1 MPHPPSYSQ
10 GEANNGKLCTTEKVN
25 ENVIVFPF
33 ELLMSSL
40 D

>member
-1 MPHPPSYSQ
+1 MSLPPSYTQ
-10 GEANNGKLCTTEKVN
+10 GEANSGKLWTTEKVN
-25 ENVIVFPF
+25 ENIILFSF

>member
-1 MPHPPSYSQ
+1 MTSFGQ
-10 GEANNGKLCTTEKVN
+10 LWIIEKVN
-25 ENVIVFPF
+25 ENIILVPF